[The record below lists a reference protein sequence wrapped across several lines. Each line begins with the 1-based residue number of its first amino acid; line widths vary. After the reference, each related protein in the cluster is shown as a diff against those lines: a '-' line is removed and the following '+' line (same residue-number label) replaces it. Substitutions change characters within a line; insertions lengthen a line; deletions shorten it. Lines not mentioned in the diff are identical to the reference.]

1 MKYLIFLFIIFTN
14 ISNAQEL
21 NCKVTVN
28 YEGLPVLNRELLT
41 DFANVIET
49 YLNNTQFTG
58 ESWDGQKIDCSL
70 NIFFTSASG
79 DNDYAAQVVVVSTRP
94 VYKSIRQSTMLTI
107 NDPVWTFRYV
117 KNQPLYFNQ
126 SSFDPITSFLDYY
139 ANIIIGSDWDTW
151 EELGGTPYF
160 KRAFDI
166 VNMGANSANKKGWER
181 SSATYSRWGLCED
194 LLNDKYRRFREAIF
208 VYYVGV
214 DEYQINK
221 TAALEK
227 IVNLINVLID
237 MKSKVDINSVLIR
250 TFFDAKYGEI
260 IDLLKGYPDPTIFA
274 KLKKIDPPHSAK
286 YDELMP

>member
-94 VYKSIRQSTMLTI
+94 IYKSIRQSTMLTI
-107 NDPVWTFRYV
+107 NDPVWSFRYV

-227 IVNLINVLID
+227 IVNLINVLTD

>member
-1 MKYLIFLFIIFTN
+1 MKYLIFLFIIY
-14 ISNAQEL
+14 SNLSIAQEL

-28 YEGLPVLNRELLT
+28 YEGLPALNRELLT
-41 DFANVIET
+41 DFASVIET
-49 YLNNTQFTG
+49 YVNNTQFTG
-58 ESWDGQKIDCSL
+58 ESWDGQKIDCAL

-107 NDPVWTFRYV
+107 NDPMWTFRYV

-126 SSFDPITSFLDYY
+126 SSFDPVTSFLDYY

-160 KRAFDI
+160 NRAFNI
-166 VNMGANSANKKGWER
+166 VNLGANSAYKKGWER
-181 SSATYSRWGLCED
+181 SNATYSRWGLCED

-227 IVNLINVLID
+227 IVNLINVLTD

-260 IDLLKGYPDPTIFA
+260 IDLLRGYPDPTIFT

>member
-1 MKYLIFLFIIFTN
+1 MKYIIFLFIIY
-14 ISNAQEL
+14 SNLSIAQEL

-28 YEGLPVLNRELLT
+28 YEGLPALNRELLT
-41 DFANVIET
+41 DFASVIET
-49 YLNNTQFTG
+49 YVNNTQFTG
-58 ESWDGQKIDCSL
+58 ESWDGQKIDCAL

-107 NDPVWTFRYV
+107 NDPMWTFRYV

-126 SSFDPITSFLDYY
+126 SSFDPVTSFLDYY

-160 KRAFDI
+160 NRAFNI
-166 VNMGANSANKKGWER
+166 VNLGANSAYKKGWER
-181 SSATYSRWGLCED
+181 SNATYSRWGLCED

-227 IVNLINVLID
+227 IVNLINVLTD

-260 IDLLKGYPDPTIFA
+260 IDLLRGYPDPTIFT